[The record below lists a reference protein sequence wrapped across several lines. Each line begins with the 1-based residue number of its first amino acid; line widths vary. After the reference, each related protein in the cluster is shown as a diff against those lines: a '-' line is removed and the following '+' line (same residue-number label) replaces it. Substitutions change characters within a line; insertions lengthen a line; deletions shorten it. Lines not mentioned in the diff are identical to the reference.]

1 MDSPQPGKIGTRQL
15 TARSDAPD
23 FRDFEYKPA
32 LVNLPPTLEVPK
44 NLNIRDQGSE
54 GACTGFGLA
63 AAIDLLLHRSNRDTN
78 VSTRMLYEMARRYDE
93 WPGESYEGSSCR
105 GAIKGWH
112 NMGVCAEDKYPYEA
126 SAASELTVE
135 AAKDARNNTIGAY
148 FRLGERISDYHSAL
162 METGV
167 VYCSAN
173 VHNGWTQPGTTGL
186 IKYHNESL
194 GGHAFAIVGYDN
206 RGFWVQNSWGSAWG
220 LERPVPGRRFSCWGR
235 PRPSL
240 SSMPESPSATSTTSR
255 PSSFRRDPL
264 RSPSCSFRSP
274 WFHGGFCEAVT
285 ESERRWPRSPGGF

>member
-63 AAIDLLLHRSNRDTN
+63 AAIDLLLHRSKRDTN

-93 WPGESYEGSSCR
+93 WPGERYEGSSCR
-105 GAIKGWH
+105 GAIKGWY
-112 NMGVCAEDKYPYEA
+112 NMGVCAEDKYPYVA

-148 FRLGERISDYHSAL
+148 FRLGERISEYHSAL

-167 VYCSAN
+167 IYCSAN
-173 VHNGWTQPGTTGL
+173 VHNGWTQPGTTCL
-186 IKYHNESL
+186 LY
-194 GGHAFAIVGYDN
+194 
-206 RGFWVQNSWGSAWG
+206 
-220 LERPVPGRRFSCWGR
+220 
-235 PRPSL
+235 
-240 SSMPESPSATSTTSR
+240 TS
-255 PSSFRRDPL
+255 DAAD
-264 RSPSCSFRSP
+264 
-274 WFHGGFCEAVT
+274 E
-285 ESERRWPRSPGGF
+285 